1 MKNTILNIFDN
12 IVAIALVLG
21 AAFGFALITLTI
33 FVPSWVL
40 SIIPAKVV
48 AILTALGGFSLA
60 TVLLALKN

>member
-1 MKNTILNIFDN
+1 MTKFINTLDN
-12 IVAIALVLG
+12 IIAITLVLG

-33 FVPSWVL
+33 FAPSWVL

-60 TVLLALKN
+60 TVLLALKD

>member
-1 MKNTILNIFDN
+1 MTKFINILDN
-12 IVAIALVLG
+12 VIAITLVLG

-33 FVPSWVL
+33 FAPSWVL

-48 AILTALGGFSLA
+48 AVLTTLGGFSLA

>member
-1 MKNTILNIFDN
+1 MTKFINILDN
-12 IVAIALVLG
+12 IIAITLALG

-33 FVPSWVL
+33 FAPSWVL
-40 SIIPAKVV
+40 SIIPAKIV

>member
-1 MKNTILNIFDN
+1 MTKFTQIFDN
-12 IVAIALVLG
+12 IVAITLVIG

-33 FVPSWVL
+33 FAPNWVL

-48 AILTALGGFSLA
+48 AVLTALSGFSLA